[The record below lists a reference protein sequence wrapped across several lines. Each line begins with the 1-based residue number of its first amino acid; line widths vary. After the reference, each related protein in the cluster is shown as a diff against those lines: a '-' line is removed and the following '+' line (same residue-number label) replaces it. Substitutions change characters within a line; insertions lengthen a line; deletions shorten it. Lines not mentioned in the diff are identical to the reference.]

1 MRSGLILLSLFIAS
15 NVMANTNKELVCND
29 QNSHAVYALKLNENK
44 LEIKPL
50 IKDSSTLSSSEIT
63 LNYEEGESSEAN
75 KLFSGKNKDN
85 KTIVAILSAEQVKNI
100 KANQII
106 EVQVLFSGD
115 TKKLDQRT
123 EFLCSQN

>member
-1 MRSGLILLSLFIAS
+1 MRSGLILLSLFITSNLTAS
-15 NVMANTNKELVCND
+15 TNKELICND
-29 QNSHAVYALKLNENK
+29 QNSHAVYSLKLNENK
-44 LEIKPL
+44 LDIKPL

-63 LNYEEGESSEAN
+63 LNYEEGESSDLN
-75 KLFSGKNKDN
+75 QLFSGKNKDK
-85 KTIVAILSAEQVKNI
+85 KTVVAILSAEQVKNI

-115 TKKLDQRT
+115 SKKLDQRT